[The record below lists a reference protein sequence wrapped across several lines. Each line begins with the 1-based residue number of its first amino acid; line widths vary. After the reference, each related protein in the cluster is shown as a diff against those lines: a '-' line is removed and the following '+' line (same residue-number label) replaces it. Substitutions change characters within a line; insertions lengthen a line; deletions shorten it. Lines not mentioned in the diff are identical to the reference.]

1 MPKLPLRQL
10 FKIKFTSNARIIAAV
25 IATLLGAYGL
35 TMIHWIENTQ
45 QREVQISP
53 RDAAPDFY
61 VTEARYLDFKPS
73 EAQDAKD
80 QSNPN
85 KQEAVVRV
93 DIKSKTLSHFIESKS
108 TYFEAPIID
117 ITDKSDQSWHITA
130 ESGEALRKAG
140 EKEMLVLQGDVQLAS
155 MSNRYISMQANE
167 LKLYPEEE
175 SIQAQSEIKMEIP
188 RGKVTAGGFETN
200 VESGTLK
207 LVDGVRAIYLP
218 EESSRN

>member
-35 TMIHWIENTQ
+35 TMIRWIENTQ

-61 VTEARYLDFKPS
+61 VTEARYLDFKPK
-73 EAQDAKD
+73 ETQDEQPAE
-80 QSNPN
+80 
-85 KQEAVVRV
+85 QEAFVRV
-93 DIKSKTLSHFIESKS
+93 DIQSKTLSHFIDSKS
-108 TYFEAPIID
+108 TYFESPIID

-130 ESGEALRKAG
+130 ESGEALRQNG

-155 MSNRYISMQANE
+155 MSNRYVSMQANE

-218 EESSRN
+218 EE